1 MPQLAKMSSISK
13 GWVVG
18 ELVDAIQSCLDN
30 GLTPE
35 EILGLLDEAILETVE
50 ENS

>member
-1 MPQLAKMSSISK
+1 MSSISK